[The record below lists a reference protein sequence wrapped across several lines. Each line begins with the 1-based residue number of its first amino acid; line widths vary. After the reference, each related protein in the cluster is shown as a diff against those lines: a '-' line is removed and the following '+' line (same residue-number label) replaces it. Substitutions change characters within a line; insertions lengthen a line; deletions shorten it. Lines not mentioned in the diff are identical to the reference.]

1 MKFNMAF
8 LGTIVPL
15 IVVAVGLIGW
25 VVTLRADINV
35 AQAQV
40 VEIRE
45 SIPPLQAEAKQ
56 CAIEIHNLH
65 ELIKDIDKIEEVVED
80 IDVLVFQ
87 IGEMSEDVD
96 KYGPDIEN
104 LKRNLAIANDQ
115 MRTIMSDHAYM
126 GDMLSELGKSQPSGE
141 RRDYGGYDG
150 GY

>member
-1 MKFNMAF
+1 MKFNLAI
-8 LGTIVPL
+8 LSTIVPL

-25 VVTLRADINV
+25 VVTIRADINV

-80 IDVLVFQ
+80 IDVLIFQ
-87 IGEMSEDVD
+87 IGELSEDVD
-96 KYGPDIEN
+96 EYGPEIEV
-104 LKRNLAIANDQ
+104 LQRNLALANDQ
-115 MRTIMSDHAYM
+115 MKTIMSDHAYM

-141 RRDYGGYDG
+141 RRDYGGYG

>member
-65 ELIKDIDKIEEVVED
+65 ELIKDIDKIEEVVEE

-87 IGEMSEDVD
+87 IGKLAEDVD
-96 KYGPDIEN
+96 EYGPEIEV
-104 LKRNLAIANDQ
+104 LQRNLALANDQ
-115 MRTIMSDHAYM
+115 MKTIMSDHSYM
-126 GDMLSELGKSQPSGE
+126 GDMLEELGKSQPAGE
-141 RRDYGGYDG
+141 RRDYGGYG

>member
-65 ELIKDIDKIEEVVED
+65 ELIKDIDKIEEVVEE

-87 IGEMSEDVD
+87 IGKLAEDVD
-96 KYGPDIEN
+96 EYGPEIEV
-104 LKRNLAIANDQ
+104 LQRNLALANDQ
-115 MRTIMSDHAYM
+115 MKTIMSDHQYM
-126 GDMLSELGKSQPSGE
+126 GDMLSELGKSQPAGE
-141 RRDYGGYDG
+141 RRDYGGYG

>member
-1 MKFNMAF
+1 MKFNLAF
-8 LGTIVPL
+8 FSAIIPL
-15 IVVAVGLIGW
+15 AVIAIGLIGW
-25 VVTLRADINV
+25 VVTLRADLNV

-104 LKRNLAIANDQ
+104 LKRINCLKN
-115 MRTIMSDHAYM
+115 
-126 GDMLSELGKSQPSGE
+126 K
-141 RRDYGGYDG
+141 
-150 GY
+150 